1 METIVSNKV
10 LSEILGVSG
19 RTVRDLAD
27 KGVLVK
33 SSHGK
38 YEVLPS
44 IHAYI
49 KYKINL
55 AVESLSKGDVDYL
68 EARRRNE
75 LAKAQL
81 AELDLAE
88 KEGELIQVSTVENE
102 AFTAGKKVKDGL
114 CNIPDRI
121 SPLLA
126 AESDKNKIYRML
138 TSEINQVLEVL
149 VNEGKEEK
157 IEFK

>member
-1 METIVSNKV
+1 MESIVGNKV
-10 LSEILGVSG
+10 LADLLGVSG

-33 SSHGK
+33 LAHGK

-88 KEGELIQVSTVENE
+88 KEGELVQVAIVEAE
-102 AFTAGKKVKDGL
+102 AYTAGKKVKDGL
-114 CNIPDRI
+114 SNIPDRI

-126 AESDKNKIYRML
+126 AESDKNVIYRML
-138 TSEINQVLEVL
+138 TTEINQVLEFL
-149 VNEGKEEK
+149 VVDGKEDGVA
-157 IEFK
+157 

>member
-1 METIVSNKV
+1 METIVSNKT
-10 LSEILGVSG
+10 LSDILGVSG

-33 SSHGK
+33 LAHGK
-38 YEVLPS
+38 YEVMPS

-55 AVESLSKGDVDYL
+55 AIESFSKGDIDYA
-68 EARRRNE
+68 EARRRKE
-75 LAKAQL
+75 LAQAQL

-88 KEGELIQVSTVENE
+88 KEGELIQVATVENE

-114 CNIPDRI
+114 SNIPDRI

-138 TSEINQVLEVL
+138 TSEINQVLEFL
-149 VNEGKEEK
+149 VTEGKEE
-157 IEFK
+157 

>member
-1 METIVSNKV
+1 METIVNNKT
-10 LSEILGVSG
+10 LSDILGVSG

-33 SSHGK
+33 LAHGK

-55 AVESLSKGDVDYL
+55 AIESFSKGDIDYA
-68 EARRRNE
+68 EARRRKE
-75 LAKAQL
+75 LAQAQL

-114 CNIPDRI
+114 SNIPDRI

-126 AESDKNKIYRML
+126 AESDKNKIYQML
-138 TSEINQVLEVL
+138 TSEINQVLEFL
-149 VNEGKEEK
+149 VTEGKED
-157 IEFK
+157 

>member
-1 METIVSNKV
+1 METIVSNKI
-10 LSEILGVSG
+10 LSDILGVSG

-33 SSHGK
+33 MAHGK

-55 AVESLSKGDVDYL
+55 AIESFSKGDIDYA
-68 EARRRNE
+68 EARRRKE
-75 LAKAQL
+75 LAQAQL

-114 CNIPDRI
+114 SNISDRI

-138 TSEINQVLEVL
+138 TSEINQVLEFL
-149 VNEGKEEK
+149 VTEGKEDE
-157 IEFK
+157 

>member
-1 METIVSNKV
+1 METIVSNKI
-10 LSEILGVSG
+10 LSDILGVSG

-33 SSHGK
+33 MAHGK

-55 AVESLSKGDVDYL
+55 AIESFSKGDIDYA
-68 EARRRNE
+68 EARRRKE
-75 LAKAQL
+75 LAQAQL

-114 CNIPDRI
+114 SNIPDRI

-138 TSEINQVLEVL
+138 TSEINQVLEFLV
-149 VNEGKEEK
+149 VNEKE
-157 IEFK
+157 

>member
-1 METIVSNKV
+1 METIVSNKT
-10 LSEILGVSG
+10 LSDILGVSG

-33 SSHGK
+33 LAHGK

-55 AVESLSKGDVDYL
+55 AIESFSKGDIDYA
-68 EARRRNE
+68 EARRRKE
-75 LAKAQL
+75 LAQAQL

-114 CNIPDRI
+114 SNIPDRI
-121 SPLLA
+121 APLLA

-138 TSEINQVLEVL
+138 TSEINQVLEFL
-149 VNEGKEEK
+149 VTEGKEE
-157 IEFK
+157 ES

>member
-1 METIVSNKV
+1 MESIVSNKV
-10 LSEILGVSG
+10 LADLLGVSG

-33 SSHGK
+33 LAHGK

-55 AVESLSKGDVDYL
+55 AIESFSKGDIDYA
-68 EARRRNE
+68 EARRRKE
-75 LAKAQL
+75 LAQAQL

-114 CNIPDRI
+114 SNIPDRI

-138 TSEINQVLEVL
+138 TSEINQVLEFL
-149 VNEGKEEK
+149 VTEGKED
-157 IEFK
+157 I

>member
-1 METIVSNKV
+1 METIVSNKI
-10 LSEILGVSG
+10 LSDILGVSG

-33 SSHGK
+33 MAHGK
-38 YEVLPS
+38 YEVMPS

-55 AVESLSKGDVDYL
+55 AIESFSKGDIDYA
-68 EARRRNE
+68 EARRRKE
-75 LAKAQL
+75 LAQAQL

-114 CNIPDRI
+114 SNIPDRI

-126 AESDKNKIYRML
+126 AESDKNVIYRML
-138 TSEINQVLEVL
+138 TTEINQVLEFL
-149 VNEGKEEK
+149 VTDKENDES
-157 IEFK
+157 IN

>member
-10 LSEILGVSG
+10 LSDILGVSG

-33 SSHGK
+33 LAHGK

-55 AVESLSKGDVDYL
+55 AIESFSKGDIDYA
-68 EARRRNE
+68 EARRRKE
-75 LAKAQL
+75 LAQAQL

-114 CNIPDRI
+114 SNIPDRI

-138 TSEINQVLEVL
+138 TSEINQVLEFL
-149 VNEGKEEK
+149 VTEGKESEDEK
-157 IEFK
+157 